1 MKLKNTYIIIGLML
15 FALFFGAGNL
25 IYPAYLG
32 IYSGSN
38 WAWAIIGF
46 CLTGVTLP
54 LLGVAAVAYSGA
66 TDVESFTKPVS
77 KTYAI
82 FFAVALYLSIGPFFA
97 IPRTGATSFS
107 VGIQPILGDSS
118 LVKIIYGLIFFG
130 ISYFLAIRPSQ
141 IVDRIGKYLTPFL
154 LTVISILIIA
164 SLIHPAA
171 IVGTPHNASTN
182 VSDAF
187 KDLPF
192 LAGLIQGYG
201 TMDALAS
208 IAFVII
214 VIQASKQYGAI
225 TKKEITSMALKSGA
239 IATFLLAFIY
249 IFVGRIG
256 ATSQSLFKFANGSFL
271 LHNTPIDGGHV
282 LSQSANFYLGI
293 VGQAILGTA
302 IFLACLTTAT
312 GLITAC
318 AEYFHKLLPKIS
330 HITWA
335 TIFTLIAITFYFGG
349 LSEIIRWSL
358 PVLYLLY
365 PLTIVLIFLVFFD
378 QKFESSRIV
387 YQTSIAATAVAALYD
402 ALSKLGEMTGLFT
415 IPSALTTFFTKVVPL
430 GEYSMGWISFAI
442 CGVLVGLIL
451 KKVKA

>member
-82 FFAVALYLSIGPFFA
+82 FFAVALYLSIGPLFA

-208 IAFVII
+208 IAFAII
-214 VIQASKQYGAI
+214 VIQASKTVRSNY
-225 TKKEITSMALKSGA
+225 
-239 IATFLLAFIY
+239 
-249 IFVGRIG
+249 
-256 ATSQSLFKFANGSFL
+256 
-271 LHNTPIDGGHV
+271 
-282 LSQSANFYLGI
+282 
-293 VGQAILGTA
+293 
-302 IFLACLTTAT
+302 
-312 GLITAC
+312 
-318 AEYFHKLLPKIS
+318 
-330 HITWA
+330 
-335 TIFTLIAITFYFGG
+335 
-349 LSEIIRWSL
+349 
-358 PVLYLLY
+358 
-365 PLTIVLIFLVFFD
+365 
-378 QKFESSRIV
+378 
-387 YQTSIAATAVAALYD
+387 
-402 ALSKLGEMTGLFT
+402 
-415 IPSALTTFFTKVVPL
+415 
-430 GEYSMGWISFAI
+430 
-442 CGVLVGLIL
+442 
-451 KKVKA
+451 